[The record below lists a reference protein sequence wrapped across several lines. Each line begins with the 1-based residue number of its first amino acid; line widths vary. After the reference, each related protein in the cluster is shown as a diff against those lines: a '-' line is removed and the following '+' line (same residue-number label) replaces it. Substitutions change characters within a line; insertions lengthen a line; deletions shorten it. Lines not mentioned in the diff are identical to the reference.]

1 MQHTSMVTRENR
13 HKRVED
19 AEKRR
24 QYRIAHGL
32 EEPSKVASPVVED
45 DQSPIAPPMAAAAE
59 TVAVA
64 PNEAGQ
70 GAGQVVVEGGE
81 KRAPKR
87 WLGIW

>member
-1 MQHTSMVTRENR
+1 MVARENR

-24 QYRIAHGL
+24 QYRIAHGM

-59 TVAVA
+59 IA
-64 PNEAGQ
+64 AGAAASPEGAAQ
-70 GAGQVVVEGGE
+70 GAGQTVVEEE
-81 KRAPKR
+81 KPAPKR

>member
-1 MQHTSMVTRENR
+1 MVARENR

-24 QYRIAHGL
+24 QYRIAHGM

-45 DQSPIAPPMAAAAE
+45 DQSPIAPPLAAAAE
-59 TVAVA
+59 SAAVAVA
-64 PNEAGQ
+64 APEGGEQ
-70 GAGQVVVEGGE
+70 GAAQVVVEGGE

>member
-1 MQHTSMVTRENR
+1 MHVQHTSMVARENR

-32 EEPSKVASPVVED
+32 EEPSKVASPIVED

-59 TVAVA
+59 TAAVA
-64 PNEAGQ
+64 PE
-70 GAGQVVVEGGE
+70 GAAQVAVVEGGE